1 MRALLVLL
9 GFAAVQAAAV
19 RSTEQLSENP
29 IRRIVNLLQMMQKE
43 IEADGE
49 KDEEMTE
56 KCGGFDVIVFRSVS
70 FGYLGVSYS
79 ICTCWNIEYWRAGR
93 FRESGLST
101 PLIIRTNTKWEG
113 YRRRSSGSC
122 FFWTGVHE
130 QYSKVPRSKLQV
142 HVLLRDEHEEACR

>member
-1 MRALLVLL
+1 MIVVGLKYSALNLAATQRDNMRVLALLL

-19 RSTEQLSENP
+19 RGKEQLSENP
-29 IRRIVNLLQMMQKE
+29 IRRIVNLLQMMAKE
-43 IEADGE
+43 VEADGE

-93 FRESGLST
+93 FGNPDYLHR
-101 PLIIRTNTKWEG
+101 
-113 YRRRSSGSC
+113 
-122 FFWTGVHE
+122 
-130 QYSKVPRSKLQV
+130 
-142 HVLLRDEHEEACR
+142 